1 VQQVIVV
8 LFTPGLRNA
17 DRLIGLENNVVAKDI
32 LASNEPHMRLKKVV
46 DNHIVLNNPEVSLA
60 QFDSA
65 IQHQVVVD
73 LVVAGTVVKVDIPSV
88 ITAPAVVAQDDWLD
102 GIESR

>member
-1 VQQVIVV
+1 
-8 LFTPGLRNA
+8 
-17 DRLIGLENNVVAKDI
+17 
-32 LASNEPHMRLKKVV
+32 MRLKKVV